1 MKLRLLILGCFIQSM
16 FSFSQG
22 VENVGARSISLGEA
36 TVALQ
41 DIYSYFSNPASNA
54 TISSIEL
61 GMNYQNKFLINEFQ
75 QSSAVVAKPL
85 KNGVMTIGGMISGQN
100 LFRSTRIGTGYAIRL
115 SENFSI
121 GAQIN
126 FQQIQ
131 VQNITQSNDLQAS
144 IGLLFQPFSRL
155 KLGVAIFNLGAGIF
169 DQYKTEISPLLLRIG
184 GNYSVNSKLNVLAEI
199 EKDVLHPYRLKSGV
213 EYIPIVNFSLRS
225 GIIFNEQTITFG
237 FGYRS
242 YKRLFFDLGGAWQQR
257 LGWSPT
263 VGIRYAFDDE
273 N

>member
-1 MKLRLLILGCFIQSM
+1 MKLRLLIFGCFIQSM

-41 DIYSYFSNPASNA
+41 DIYSYFSNPACIA

-75 QSSAVVAKPL
+75 QSSGVVAKPL
-85 KNGVMTIGGMISGQN
+85 KNGVLSIGGVISGQN
-100 LFRSTRIGTGYAIRL
+100 LFRSARIGAGYAIRL

-131 VQNITQSNDLQAS
+131 VQSITQSNDLQAS
-144 IGLLFQPFSRL
+144 FGLLFQPFTRL
-155 KLGVAIFNLGAGIF
+155 KLGMAMFNLGTGVF
-169 DQYKTEISPLLLRIG
+169 DKNKTEISPLLLRIG

-213 EYIPIVNFSLRS
+213 EYIPIEKFSLRS
-225 GIIFNEQTITFG
+225 GIIFNEQTFTFG
-237 FGYRS
+237 FAYCS
-242 YKRLFFDLGGAWQQR
+242 NKSLCFDLGGAWQQR
-257 LGWSPT
+257 LGWSPS
-263 VGIRYAFDDE
+263 VGIRYAFDNE